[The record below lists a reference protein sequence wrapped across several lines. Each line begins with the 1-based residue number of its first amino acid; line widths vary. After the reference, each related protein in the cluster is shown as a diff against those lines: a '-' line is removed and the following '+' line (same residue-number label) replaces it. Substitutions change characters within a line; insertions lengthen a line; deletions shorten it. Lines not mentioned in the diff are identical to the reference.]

1 MIDRVLSYFQEP
13 VSPAFLRHM
22 IEGTGLTE
30 RQQQMVKDLREHDGD
45 TAFFADLAGLPVKK
59 YNAVIASV
67 SMRLEKELL
76 RLAQI
81 GFETEN
87 Y

>member
-1 MIDRVLSYFQEP
+1 MIDRVLSYYQEP

-22 IEGTGLTE
+22 IEETGLTE
-30 RQQQMVKDLREHDGD
+30 RQQQLVRDLREHDGD
-45 TAFFADLAGLPVKK
+45 TSFFADLSGMPIKK

-81 GFETEN
+81 GFEAEN